1 MAKID
6 NFIEQ
11 ELREIVENSFSM
23 NEVIDKLEYATHSGG
38 SHNTVKKRI
47 ELYNIDISHF
57 GSIKGIKRTEENV
70 FIENSTASQATLRR
84 WYKKGE
90 YTPYI
95 CSICGQEPIW
105 QGKDLTLILD
115 HINGSNHDDR
125 LENLRWVCPNCNQ
138 QLDTTNGKN
147 LRNLRNLR
155 NKNNNNNNNNNKNN
169 YNYNKILNY
178 CIDCGKE
185 ISRGAMRCISCEQA
199 RRHCEKPITREELK
213 RLIRNTPFTR
223 IGEQFGVSDNAIRKW
238 CDSYNLPRKVSD
250 IKKYTNEEW
259 NKI

>member
-6 NFIEQ
+6 NFTEQ

-23 NEVIDKLEYATHSGG
+23 NEVIDKLGYSTHSGG

-47 ELYNIDISHF
+47 ELYDIDISHF
-57 GSIKGIKRTEENV
+57 SSIRGVKRTEENV

-147 LRNLRNLR
+147 LRN
-155 NKNNNNNNNNNKNN
+155 KNQD
-169 YNYNKILNY
+169 NKILNY

-185 ISRGAMRCISCEQA
+185 ISRGAMRCISCEQE
-199 RRHCEKPITREELK
+199 RRHSEKPITREELK
-213 RLIRNTPFTR
+213 RLIRTTPFTK

-259 NKI
+259 NEI

>member
-6 NFIEQ
+6 NFTEQ

-23 NEVIDKLEYATHSGG
+23 NEVIDKLGYATHSGG

-147 LRNLRNLR
+147 LRN
-155 NKNNNNNNNNNKNN
+155 NKNKD
-169 YNYNKILNY
+169 KILNY
-178 CIDCGKE
+178 CIDCG
-185 ISRGAMRCISCEQA
+185 EQA

-213 RLIRNTPFTR
+213 KLIRNTPFTR

>member
-6 NFIEQ
+6 NFTEQ

-23 NEVIDKLEYATHSGG
+23 NEVIDKLGYATHSGG

-147 LRNLRNLR
+147 LRNK
-155 NKNNNNNNNNNKNN
+155 NKNSKNNKNN
-169 YNYNKILNY
+169 KNNNKILNY

-185 ISRGAMRCISCEQA
+185 ISRGAIRCISCEQA

-213 RLIRNTPFTR
+213 RLIRNTSFTR